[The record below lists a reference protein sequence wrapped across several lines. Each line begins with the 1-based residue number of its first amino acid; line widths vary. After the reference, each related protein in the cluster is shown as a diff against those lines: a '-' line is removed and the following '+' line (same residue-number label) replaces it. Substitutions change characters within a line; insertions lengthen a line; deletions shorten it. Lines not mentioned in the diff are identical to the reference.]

1 MSSSQ
6 TPNLSVISNRLAG
19 LLSIPEDK
27 KEAVIANLVALIK
40 YTLADKKSIKRKK
53 IKILNKK

>member
-1 MSSSQ
+1 MSPLQ
-6 TPNLSVISNRLAG
+6 QPNLNVISNRIAG
-19 LLSIPEDK
+19 LLDIPEDK

-40 YTLADKKSIKRKK
+40 YTLANKKPIKTKK